1 MAIKEVKKAV
11 RERLKALTP
20 ALPTALEGIS
30 FTPPTG
36 MYQRLQFVVEPPTDP
51 TFGTYFYRENVQV
64 QIFVVDKLDVGTTN
78 AEARAELIRDWFNK
92 GLTLTEGNVRMHV
105 LRTPHV
111 SGAAVAADRII
122 VPVLIQ
128 ITAEV
133 YEQ

>member
-20 ALPTALEGIS
+20 ALPTALEGMS

-78 AEARAELIRDWFNK
+78 AETRAELIRDWFNK

-111 SGAAVAADRII
+111 SSAAVAADRII
-122 VPVLIQ
+122 VPVLISV
-128 ITAEV
+128 TTEV

>member
-20 ALPTALEGIS
+20 ALPTALEGMS

-78 AEARAELIRDWFNK
+78 AETRAELIRDWFNK

-111 SGAAVAADRII
+111 SSAAVAADRII

-128 ITAEV
+128 ITAEI
-133 YEQ
+133 YRS

>member
-20 ALPTALEGIS
+20 ALPTALEGMS

-78 AEARAELIRDWFNK
+78 AETRAELIRDWFNK

-111 SGAAVAADRII
+111 SSAAVAADRII
-122 VPVLIQ
+122 VPVLISV
-128 ITAEV
+128 TAEV

>member
-20 ALPTALEGIS
+20 ALPTAFEGIS

-78 AEARAELIRDWFNK
+78 AETRAELIRDWFNK

-111 SGAAVAADRII
+111 SSAAVAADRII

-128 ITAEV
+128 ITAEI
-133 YEQ
+133 YRS

>member
-20 ALPTALEGIS
+20 ALPTALEGMS

-78 AEARAELIRDWFNK
+78 AETRAELIRDWFNK

-111 SGAAVAADRII
+111 SSAAVAADRII

>member
-20 ALPTALEGIS
+20 ALPTALEGMS

-78 AEARAELIRDWFNK
+78 AETRAELIRDWFNK

-111 SGAAVAADRII
+111 SSAAVAADRII

-128 ITAEV
+128 VTAEV